1 MKTQR
6 AIFSGVL
13 AIGLA
18 AAPQAVAGGSGRIPF
33 PTGHF
38 SLTVQG
44 TEASCSGASCIT
56 LNIIEV
62 GSSVRDGSG
71 NACGTHTAVVNT
83 VPPSAAAPIVVPVTH
98 VMKVIH
104 YDPNAGT
111 GDMSLNEYSGGTC
124 NGAIFNSA
132 GASQVVTGILHFA
145 ISDGGTRVDSIVTSL
160 SLTGGGPGGYSIT
173 FTERQQDSPGDEH

>member
-18 AAPQAVAGGSGRIPF
+18 AAPQAVAGGSGRTPF
-33 PTGHF
+33 PSGHF

-62 GSSVRDGSG
+62 GSSVRDGQPREARPSLAAQPAPG
-71 NACGTHTAVVNT
+71 S
-83 VPPSAAAPIVVPVTH
+83 PPV
-98 VMKVIH
+98 
-104 YDPNAGT
+104 G
-111 GDMSLNEYSGGTC
+111 
-124 NGAIFNSA
+124 
-132 GASQVVTGILHFA
+132 
-145 ISDGGTRVDSIVTSL
+145 SDSRPDGPTR
-160 SLTGGGPGGYSIT
+160 
-173 FTERQQDSPGDEH
+173 